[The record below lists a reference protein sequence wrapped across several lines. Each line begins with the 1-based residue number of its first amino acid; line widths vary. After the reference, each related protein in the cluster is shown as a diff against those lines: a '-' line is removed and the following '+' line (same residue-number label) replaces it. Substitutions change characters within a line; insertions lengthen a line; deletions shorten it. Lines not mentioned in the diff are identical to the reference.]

1 MTCVLC
7 GRDIIR
13 QMSLKKL
20 LFGDMTTSI
29 ACCESC
35 KDKFTPIETRQRG
48 QCQYCYGES
57 KTKVCTDCQYW
68 QAQGMVLEPHIALF
82 EYDDTMSD
90 FMSQYKFQGNQSLAA
105 VFSEDIKNRLSELSY
120 DVVIPM
126 PLSKKRYS
134 DRGFNQVALLLD
146 EAKIDYQ
153 LILKKP
159 KHHKKQSAKSRHDRL
174 KTSMSFNISKKDTHS
189 VDGKVIVLVDD
200 VYTTGNTMMQAKRYL
215 MDKKAKKV
223 ITFSLAR

>member
-1 MTCVLC
+1 MTCLLC

-13 QMSLKKL
+13 QMSLKEL
-20 LFGDMTTSI
+20 LFGDMRTSI
-29 ACCESC
+29 VCCESC
-35 KDKFTPIETRQRG
+35 KDKFTPIEVKQSG
-48 QCQYCYGES
+48 QCHYCLSES
-57 KTKVCTDCQYW
+57 KTNICSDCRHW